1 MSKNLC
7 GLGFG
12 PMPDPSFARRP
23 SRATGP
29 KIKQAAHAPVSGHRL
44 DGFEAVVTVA
54 GGVAIAAVLAILI
67 FGVSAAN
74 ERLRQNE
81 HWSKLSVDYMAEK
94 WR

>member
-1 MSKNLC
+1 MSKVFYS
-7 GLGFG
+7 GG

-29 KIKQAAHAPVSGHRL
+29 KIKRTTHAPVSGSGL
-44 DGFEAVVTVA
+44 DGFEAVVTMA
-54 GGVAIAAVLAILI
+54 AGVAIAAVLAILL
-67 FGVSAAN
+67 FGVMAAKS
-74 ERLRQNE
+74 RFKQDE